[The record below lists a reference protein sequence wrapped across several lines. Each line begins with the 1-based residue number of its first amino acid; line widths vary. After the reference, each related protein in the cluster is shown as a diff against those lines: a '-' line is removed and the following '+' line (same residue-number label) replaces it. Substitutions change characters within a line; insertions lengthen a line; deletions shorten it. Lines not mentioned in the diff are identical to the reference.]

1 MDNFKIK
8 YFLAANSCEGFI
20 SNFSDC
26 CSAEE
31 NYKVYIIKGGPGTG
45 KSSFMR
51 HIANKGLEKNLKVVV
66 CPCSSDPNSLD
77 AVIFPDKK
85 IVIMDGTAPHTVDPK
100 FPGIC
105 EEILNFG
112 EFWDSD
118 KLKIHQNEIINVTN
132 KNKQKHKTASRYFRA
147 AGYLFTDNLNCA
159 LDITDEKKVISFA
172 NKFIKKHIPNKIGAS
187 KEDIRY
193 YGGLTP
199 KGIISFCNCVLNE
212 TDNNFI
218 ISDDYGAV
226 SKIFFSYLRE
236 KLLKSGYNIITVK
249 NPFLPSTL
257 IDGIIIPELSLS
269 VLREYEFGQFY
280 TGIRR
285 IHAKRFLKSANLKT
299 HINFNRKAIR
309 ELLTAGCDNLKEAK
323 EIHDRLEKY
332 YIDAMNFDALKS
344 FTEDF
349 AKKLFN

>member
-1 MDNFKIK
+1 MENFKFK
-8 YFLAANSCEGFI
+8 YFLASNSCEGFI

-26 CSAEE
+26 YSAEE

-77 AVIFPDKK
+77 AVIFPQIKT
-85 IVIMDGTAPHTVDPK
+85 VIMDGTAPHTVDPK
-100 FPGIC
+100 FPGVC

-112 EFWDSD
+112 QFWDRK
-118 KLKIHQNEIINVTN
+118 KLEPFKEKIIDISY
-132 KNKQKHKTASRYFRA
+132 KNKQKHSCASRYFKSV
-147 AGYLFTDNLNCA
+147 GMLIFDNLSSA
-159 LDITDEKKVISFA
+159 SSITDGQKVLSFSKKFCQ
-172 NKFIKKHIPNKIGAS
+172 KHIPIKIGNPR
-187 KEDIRY
+187 EEIRY
-193 YGGLTP
+193 LCGLTP
-199 KGIISFCNCVLNE
+199 NGVVAFTDTPFNE
-212 TDNNFI
+212 TENIFI
-218 ISDDYGAV
+218 INDEFGSV
-226 SKIFFSYLRE
+226 CQIFMPFLRE
-236 KLLKSGYNIITVK
+236 FLLKNGYSIKTIK
-249 NPFLPSTL
+249 NPFLPSFL

-269 VLREYEFGQFY
+269 VLREYEFGQFD